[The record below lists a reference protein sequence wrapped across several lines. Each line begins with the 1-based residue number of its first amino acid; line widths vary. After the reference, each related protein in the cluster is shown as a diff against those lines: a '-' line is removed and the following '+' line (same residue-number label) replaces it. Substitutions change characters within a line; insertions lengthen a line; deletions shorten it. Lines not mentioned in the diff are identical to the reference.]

1 MDENQ
6 RKRMRNKINLL
17 IMDKLRKTSMQNFS
31 AILNAPNEEYS
42 YYTEISNYIYSTLY
56 DEKSNLDFEIEQD
69 FDKFSGDDIEI
80 GYPIKKS
87 YTEKKNNN
95 NEKISLKR
103 LLSQQLDKYINT
115 IHYEMSIYNQ
125 NHKSYEENEKDFT
138 IFKRKRSLSSS
149 KEDTFINHFTN
160 ESAKY
165 LDKYDFANISIQKDG
180 KYCCSTTLLYD
191 YLKSKEAIQSSQ
203 AIDSFCEATRLYDIG
218 QWKLDSLNQTPRNL
232 SLLYE
237 IFGPIKYID
246 VMLEK
251 LQKHNTFFFSDS
263 ENTAICNKKKLIHQ
277 KVTSYIANMR
287 IKNINGYRTG
297 ILFIAYEYRNEIAQ
311 CLRKNNTMRL
321 DQVILVALDNRS
333 ISFRNINPDINVR
346 PLAEALGGKGHYGAA
361 GCYITKNNIDK
372 VTQLVL

>member
-1 MDENQ
+1 MLIISHKNDIDGMGGVVLLKLVYKDVDYILCEDCNINQ
-6 RKRMRNKINLL
+6 IFINAIKNGGLNNYKKIFVTDLHIND
-17 IMDKLRKTSMQNFS
+17 IVATIIN
-31 AILNAPNEEYS
+31 N
-42 YYTEISNYIYSTLY
+42 
-56 DEKSNLDFEIEQD
+56 SNLKDKVIV
-69 FDKFSGDDIEI
+69 FD
-80 GYPIKKS
+80 
-87 YTEKKNNN
+87 
-95 NEKISLKR
+95 
-103 LLSQQLDKYINT
+103 
-115 IHYEMSIYNQ
+115 H
-125 NHKSYEENEKDFT
+125 
-138 IFKRKRSLSSS
+138 
-149 KEDTFINHFTN
+149 N

-165 LDKYDFANISIQKDG
+165 LDKYDFANIIIQKDG

-191 YLKSKEAIQSSQ
+191 YLKSKEAIQSTQ

-372 VTQLVL
+372 VSQLVL